1 MTRPEMG
8 STASGN
14 AGGVGPAEV
23 SPAVVSPA
31 VVTKAVASTMLDG
44 CCVLAFVA
52 IGRHTHHD
60 GASIAGVWHTAWPFL
75 AGLAIG
81 LGAARAW
88 RRPLAVVP
96 AGLGGWLGAALA
108 GMALRV
114 LAGQGTALAFMGV
127 TLAFLGLFILGWRVL
142 ARIVAARLL
151 AAR

>member
-1 MTRPEMG
+1 ME
-8 STASGN
+8 STASGS
-14 AGGVGPAEV
+14 AGGVG
-23 SPAVVSPA
+23 PAVVSPA
-31 VVTKAVASTMLDG
+31 VVTKALASTLLDG
-44 CCVLAFVA
+44 CCVLVFVA

-60 GASIAGVWHTAWPFL
+60 GASIAGLWHTAWPFL

-88 RRPLAVVP
+88 RQPLAVVP

-114 LAGQGTALAFMGV
+114 LAGQGTALAFIGV